1 MDLFEETKFIM
12 KKYGIKANKNLGQ
25 NFLVDENI
33 VNQIVE
39 KSQIDNEDLVIE
51 IGPGLGTLTQKLL
64 EKAGKVISVELDTNM
79 IKILQER
86 FKLYPNFELIHSDIL
101 KLNLKEIIYKE
112 KDNKKIKK
120 AKIVANLPY
129 YITTPIIMKLLEE
142 KLDLETI
149 TVMVQKEV
157 ADRLTVI
164 PGNKNTG
171 AITYSVYYYSE
182 AESIIDVNKDSFI
195 PKPEVDSKVI
205 QFKIRKLPAVETNN
219 EKEMFKII
227 KNTFTQKR
235 KTLINALVNTNIV
248 ENKQIG
254 LNILNKLNIKDNIRA
269 EELTLEDFAKITEL
283 IIENKNVYDMNKI
296 NIP

>member
-79 IKILQER
+79 IKSLQER

-101 KLNLKEIIYKE
+101 KLNLKEIIDKE

-283 IIENKNVYDMNKI
+283 IIENKNVQ
-296 NIP
+296 

>member
-101 KLNLKEIIYKE
+101 KLNLKEIIDKE

-219 EKEMFKII
+219 EKEMFKTI
-227 KNTFTQKR
+227 KNAFTQKR

-283 IIENKNVYDMNKI
+283 IIENKNVQ
-296 NIP
+296 

>member
-101 KLNLKEIIYKE
+101 KLNLKEIIDKE

-164 PGNKNTG
+164 PGDKNTG

-182 AESIIDVNKDSFI
+182 AESIIDVNKESFT
-195 PKPEVDSKVI
+195 PKPNVDSKVI
-205 QFKIRKLPAVETNN
+205 QFKIRKLPAVKTKN

-227 KNTFTQKR
+227 KNAFTQKR
-235 KTLINALVNTNIV
+235 KTLINALVNTNTI

-254 LNILNKLNIKDNIRA
+254 LNILNKLNIKDSVRA

-283 IIENKNVYDMNKI
+283 IIKNKSG
-296 NIP
+296 

>member
-164 PGNKNTG
+164 PGNKNIG